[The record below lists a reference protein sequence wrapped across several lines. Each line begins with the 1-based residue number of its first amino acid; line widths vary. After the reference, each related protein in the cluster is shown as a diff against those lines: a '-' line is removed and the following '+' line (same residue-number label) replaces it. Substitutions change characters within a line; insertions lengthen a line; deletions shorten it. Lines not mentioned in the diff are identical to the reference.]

1 LRRFSPRAAELE
13 AAEAERA
20 EDFKRLGRLLA
31 RCRLEQT
38 KLEVERDTLSGE
50 IAVKDQTLEDARA
63 RERTLQGEVLFLE
76 KTAADR
82 RFSDAKA
89 ELERANV
96 SLATSSRRLRAA
108 RAADISRRFTSAQHQ
123 QQELDAEL
131 ERIEHDLAPDRA
143 RLARAGANLHALLE
157 QLAVEA
163 DRDAETHERLCAG
176 AQHEAEHHEQDD
188 RAATARSNDRKAEVT
203 RLAERVA
210 EHDRERKELEHA
222 GALQAAESPSA
233 ALARIG
239 TEIARHDDA
248 IADVELRDE
257 QRQTESRELE
267 GVHSAAV
274 AESRRCAEAAE
285 RLAKFGAAGRALEQA
300 ILDSTA
306 LAEILAGDTKDP
318 YRADLPERARAART
332 LREEALRRLGTERAG
347 IAEELAFLDAEGV
360 SSAPAD
366 VMLLARTLKEAGFH
380 DAQPAEHYLAQ
391 FKPKADEALALLRND
406 PARFGGVFV
415 ARLDSSRL
423 TPLAA
428 DRRLKLKGP
437 VIVSE
442 ATLQPSSVAAAQAGI
457 VFGPL
462 SAARVNKQAA
472 AEERAELMAALARKE
487 TELGECQAQVEVIR
501 NLIDHLRDL
510 HSTYAEE
517 RPDAALRRAEI
528 LRTEKEQADQR
539 ARNAL
544 ARQKLISDERA
555 QFRTRL
561 RDLADAI
568 SRLKMAKQAIEQ
580 FARRYAGVAEMA
592 ARIPI
597 AETER
602 QREEAAARTARAARC
617 QGPRRGGSKSRRC
630 RKAAV
635 RCRSATV

>member
-1 LRRFSPRAAELE
+1 MRQKVSSPRSRPASPKSAACPSARTSSRFSPSWPTPLRRFSPRAAELE

-257 QRQTESRELE
+257 QRQTE
-267 GVHSAAV
+267 
-274 AESRRCAEAAE
+274 
-285 RLAKFGAAGRALEQA
+285 
-300 ILDSTA
+300 
-306 LAEILAGDTKDP
+306 
-318 YRADLPERARAART
+318 
-332 LREEALRRLGTERAG
+332 
-347 IAEELAFLDAEGV
+347 
-360 SSAPAD
+360 
-366 VMLLARTLKEAGFH
+366 
-380 DAQPAEHYLAQ
+380 
-391 FKPKADEALALLRND
+391 
-406 PARFGGVFV
+406 
-415 ARLDSSRL
+415 
-423 TPLAA
+423 
-428 DRRLKLKGP
+428 
-437 VIVSE
+437 
-442 ATLQPSSVAAAQAGI
+442 
-457 VFGPL
+457 
-462 SAARVNKQAA
+462 
-472 AEERAELMAALARKE
+472 
-487 TELGECQAQVEVIR
+487 
-501 NLIDHLRDL
+501 
-510 HSTYAEE
+510 
-517 RPDAALRRAEI
+517 
-528 LRTEKEQADQR
+528 
-539 ARNAL
+539 
-544 ARQKLISDERA
+544 
-555 QFRTRL
+555 
-561 RDLADAI
+561 
-568 SRLKMAKQAIEQ
+568 
-580 FARRYAGVAEMA
+580 
-592 ARIPI
+592 
-597 AETER
+597 
-602 QREEAAARTARAARC
+602 
-617 QGPRRGGSKSRRC
+617 
-630 RKAAV
+630 
-635 RCRSATV
+635 